1 MSAKDIPSSGSGQ
14 APSLFATGGAK
25 SDTQRRSAGIPK
37 LGFCSVPVH
46 ATLPPL
52 RRLPFGNGHCMDQ
65 KETKGVVRLE
75 EDRPQFLLRL
85 FLTAVTGFNV
95 VLVSAQALEGS
106 WAWSVTLGVV
116 GVLVPGTVPFLRL
129 IQSYKE
135 GMVPLSWRELCAFGV
150 GAVDAVAIITRWSD
164 GLEVTSWV
172 SVFLISSFLA
182 FLLLAE
188 S

>member
-1 MSAKDIPSSGSGQ
+1 MS
-14 APSLFATGGAK
+14 
-25 SDTQRRSAGIPK
+25 
-37 LGFCSVPVH
+37 H
-46 ATLPPL
+46 
-52 RRLPFGNGHCMDQ
+52 
-65 KETKGVVRLE
+65 KETKEVVRLE
-75 EDRPQFLLRL
+75 EDRPQFILRL

-95 VLVSAQALEGS
+95 VLAFAQALEGN
-106 WAWSVTLGVV
+106 WGWVLTLVVV
-116 GVLVPGTVPFLRL
+116 GVLVPGVIPFLRL

-135 GMVPLSWRELCAFGV
+135 RTIPFSWRELVACGI

-172 SVFLISSFLA
+172 SVFLISSLLA